1 MSLITIVCALII
13 RVVPS
18 YRDND
23 YQKYDGRGILHGT
36 PGINHMRRMLYYDT
50 LRHFIVDGFRIAD
63 GFNKSSNLCH
73 AVDKH

>member
-1 MSLITIVCALII
+1 MSLITIARALII

-50 LRHFIVDGFRIAD
+50 LRHSVDGFRTAD
-63 GFNKSSNLCH
+63 GFNKSSNLCY